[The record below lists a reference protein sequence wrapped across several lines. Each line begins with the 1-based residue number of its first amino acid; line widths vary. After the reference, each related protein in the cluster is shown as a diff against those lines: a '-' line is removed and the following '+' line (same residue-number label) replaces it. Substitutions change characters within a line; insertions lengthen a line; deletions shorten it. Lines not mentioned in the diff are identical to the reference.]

1 MAMRGMGLGAV
12 MVVAAG
18 LAACAPPQPPKLDV
32 EAQWREAIS
41 NLGMYGVDEF
51 AAIINPPQAAILA
64 VGSVSRQPV
73 VAEDGSIA
81 AGQVMSCTLSVDH
94 RAVDGALAATWLA
107 AFRRYMES
115 PYLMLV

>member
-1 MAMRGMGLGAV
+1 
-12 MVVAAG
+12 
-18 LAACAPPQPPKLDV
+18 LADKARQGQLRPEEFQGGSFS
-32 EAQWREAIS
+32 IS

-64 VGSVSRQPV
+64 VGAISHQPV
-73 VAEDGSIA
+73 VGEDGAIV

-94 RAVDGALAATWLA
+94 RAVDGALAASWLA
-107 AFRRYMES
+107 AFRKYMES